1 MGLFEYV
8 GFVALSVVV
17 AVAVERYQPS
27 VVDQVARQTGVDG
40 WAGWTV
46 FVGGVLWVFLP
57 ALAGAEVGEGR
68 AWLFGAALAG
78 GGCYLLVVA
87 AGSLEEYR
95 LLSGVEGVDPSG
107 ATAGETVAVTGEPSV
122 DGTART
128 PFTGVPAVHT
138 DWLVQRRGRTGF
150 RRTWTALESG
160 VESTGFA
167 LGDGAVRVT
176 PGDHRVFS
184 DAERWPV
191 FDPGEALPDRA
202 ATFLD
207 RHGALPDP
215 DDREQPLRF
224 LETFVP
230 AEEPVTVVGTPRQG
244 GKPGTLVVDEAPP
257 DELPGTGDDAATGKA
272 VLVRGDADAAETML
286 RRRVFWL
293 GPAGLAMVLG
303 GQALS
308 FVLSTA
314 SPGGL
319 L

>member
-1 MGLFEYV
+1 MGLFEFL
-8 GFVALSVVV
+8 GLVALSVVV
-17 AVAVERYQPS
+17 AVGIRRYQPS
-27 VVDQVARQTGVDG
+27 VVDQLARQTGVGGRAG
-40 WAGWTV
+40 WAV
-46 FVGGVLWVFLP
+46 FAVAVLWAFLP
-57 ALAGAEVGEGR
+57 TLVGAELGDGQ
-68 AWLFGAALAG
+68 AWVFGAAIAG
-78 GGCYLLVVA
+78 VGWYLLVIA
-87 AGSLEEYR
+87 AGSLGEYR
-95 LLSGVEGVDPSG
+95 LLSSVEHVGPRRAV
-107 ATAGETVAVTGEPSV
+107 AGETVAIAGEPSA
-122 DGTART
+122 GGAART

-184 DAERWPV
+184 DAERRPV

-207 RHGALPDP
+207 RHDALPDP

-244 GKPGTLVVDEAPP
+244 GEPGTLVVDEAPP
-257 DELPGTGDDAATGKA
+257 DELPGTGDDAATGEA

-308 FVLSTA
+308 FVLSAA

-319 L
+319 P

>member
-1 MGLFEYV
+1 MGLLEYA

-17 AVAVERYQPS
+17 AVAVQRYQPS
-27 VVDQVARQTGVDG
+27 VVAQVVRQTGVDG
-40 WAGWTV
+40 RAGWTV
-46 FVGGVLWVFLP
+46 LAGAVLWVFLP
-57 ALAGAEVGEGR
+57 ALAGAEVGEGE
-68 AWLFGAALAG
+68 AWLFGAAVAG

-122 DGTART
+122 DGTVQT

-160 VESTGFA
+160 VESTAFA

-176 PGDHRVFS
+176 PGDRRVFS
-184 DAERWPV
+184 NAERWPV
-191 FDPGEALPDRA
+191 FDPDEPLPDPAVAFLDEHEALPD
-202 ATFLD
+202 
-207 RHGALPDP
+207 PE
-215 DDREQPLRF
+215 DRERPLRF

-244 GKPGTLVVDEAPP
+244 EAPGALVVDEAPP
-257 DELPGTGDDAATGKA
+257 EELPGTDGGDAA
-272 VLVRGDADAAETML
+272 VLVRGDADAAERML
-286 RRRVFWL
+286 RKRVFWL
-293 GPAGLAMVLG
+293 GPAGLAMALG
-303 GQALS
+303 GQALA
-308 FVLSTA
+308 FVLSAA
-314 SPGGL
+314 SLPF
-319 L
+319 